1 MSDKATQS
9 EARTRSLY
17 DEAVAASD
25 NLRVDLEPRIESAK
39 NDVKQGRGVFP
50 SRFCT
55 SELDKFIEN
64 VFFQDSVSL

>member
-25 NLRVDLEPRIESAK
+25 TLRADLEPRIESAK
-39 NDVKQGRGVFP
+39 GDVKQVGAIIII
-50 SRFCT
+50 
-55 SELDKFIEN
+55 LLN
-64 VFFQDSVSL
+64 YYY